1 MPSRINIAILLSH
14 INTFQNPRIS
24 AFTKGEKIRDFPCCL
39 HLYYPRAITA
49 QQKVTTRALGL
60 LLCVFNLCLNK

>member
-1 MPSRINIAILLSH
+1 MQSRINIAILLSH
-14 INTFQNPRIS
+14 INAFQNPRIS
-24 AFTKGEKIRDFPCCL
+24 AFTTGEKIRDFPRCL
-39 HLYYPRAITA
+39 HPCYPRAIKA